1 MWTMDKRNLTV
12 GSVILAVLL
21 FVAVNIFTAT
31 VVKSVRLDLTADKLF
46 TLSDGT
52 RKVLQAIDEPVALRL
67 YFSRALVDQN
77 SAQGVYYQRVR
88 DLLEHYVRIAG
99 GKLRLEFFNPEPY
112 SVLEDEAVKAGLYG
126 MPMTAAGD
134 RGYFGLVASNSTD
147 DREIISLFDRRRE
160 EFLEYDLTRLIHKL
174 ANPKKPVVGL
184 IESVMMHGDQ
194 MRRQGPWAILDQ
206 IGQFFEVRSLGSDF
220 TSVDADVDVLMLVHP
235 NTLGDDALYA
245 VDQFVMRGGR
255 LMAFLDPHA
264 EAMLFTQRASIP
276 GISASD
282 LSPLLAAWGVA
293 FDKEKFV
300 GDANT
305 AVRVAARSGGRDVTT
320 RYLAWLAL
328 GEGNLSKGDVVSGQL
343 DHVILAAAGAFV
355 PLPGATTTFT
365 PLITSSDNSALMAA
379 EPIRFGPDPVKLMES
394 FVSEK
399 KGFVV
404 AARVHGPAS
413 SAFGDGPPSV
423 KKAMAADTD
432 SAGAETTPEDA
443 ARKAEEEQK
452 RQDAMA
458 AHIAQSKVPV
468 NLVLVGDVDM
478 LMDRFWVQQ
487 QDVRG
492 QQIAVPTSSN
502 ADFVVNALDNLTGS
516 SDLISLRS
524 RSQSS
529 RPFEVLQEIQAN
541 AELRYRKQEQALV
554 EQLQETERKLAGLQ
568 AGSGSEGAQ
577 ILGDKQ
583 RQTIDE
589 FRAQMLSIRQQLR
602 DVQHDLRREIEN
614 LNTLLK
620 VINIWA
626 MPILV
631 SIVAVVLAMVR
642 RSRYRRRVPV
652 G

>member
-1 MWTMDKRNLTV
+1 MDKRKLTV
-12 GSVILAVLL
+12 GSIVLAVLL
-21 FVAVNIFTAT
+21 FVGVNIFAAT

-52 RKVLQAIDEPVALRL
+52 RKVLQAIDEPVTLRL
-67 YFSRALVDQN
+67 YFSRSIADQN

-88 DLLEHYVRIAG
+88 DLLEHYVRLAD
-99 GKLRLEFFNPEPY
+99 GKLRLEFFDPEPY
-112 SVLEDEAVKAGLYG
+112 SVLEDEAVKVGLYG
-126 MPMTAAGD
+126 IPMTAAGD
-134 RGYFGLVASNSTD
+134 RGYFGLAASNSTD

-184 IESVMMHGDQ
+184 VESVMMHGDQ

-220 TSVDADVDVLMLVHP
+220 ASVDADVDVLMLVHP
-235 NTLGDDALYA
+235 NVLGNDALYA

-264 EAMLFTQRASIP
+264 EAMLFTQRAGIP

-282 LSPLLAAWGVA
+282 LSPLLSAWGVG

-328 GEGNLSKGDVVSGQL
+328 GDGNLSKEDVVSGQL
-343 DHVILAAAGAFV
+343 DHVIMAAAGAFA
-355 PLPGATTTFT
+355 PTEGATTTFT

-379 EPIRFGPDPVKLMES
+379 EPIRYGPDPVKLMES
-394 FVSEK
+394 FVSDK
-399 KGFVV
+399 RRYVV
-404 AARVHGPAS
+404 AARVHGPAA
-413 SAFGDGPPSV
+413 SAFPDGPPSL
-423 KKAMAADTD
+423 KNAPAADASGTN
-432 SAGAETTPEDA
+432 ATPEDA
-443 ARKAEEEQK
+443 ARKAEEEKK
-452 RQDAMA
+452 RQDAKA
-458 AHIAQSKVPV
+458 AHIAQAKAPINV
-468 NLVLVGDVDM
+468 VLVGDVDM

-487 QDVRG
+487 QNVGG

-554 EQLQETERKLAGLQ
+554 EQLQETERKLVGLQ
-568 AGSGSEGAQ
+568 TGSGSEAGQ

-583 RQTIDE
+583 RQAIDE

-602 DVQHDLRREIEN
+602 EVQHDLRREIED

-620 VINIWA
+620 IVNIWA
-626 MPILV
+626 MPVLV
-631 SIVAVVLAMVR
+631 SIAALVIAMVG
-642 RSRYRRRVPV
+642 RSRHRRRDSH

>member
-1 MWTMDKRNLTV
+1 MWTMDKRKLTV
-12 GSVILAVLL
+12 GSIVLAVLL
-21 FVAVNIFTAT
+21 FVGVNIFAAT

-52 RKVLQAIDEPVALRL
+52 RKVLQAIDEPVTLRL
-67 YFSRALVDQN
+67 YFSRALADQS

-88 DLLEHYVRIAG
+88 DLLEHYVRIAD
-99 GKLRLEFFNPEPY
+99 GKLKLEFFDPEPY
-112 SVLEDEAVKAGLYG
+112 SVLEDEAVKVGLYG
-126 MPMTAAGD
+126 VPMTAAGD
-134 RGYFGLVASNSTD
+134 RGYFGLAASNSTD
-147 DREIISLFDRRRE
+147 DREIVSLFDRRRE
-160 EFLEYDLTRLIHKL
+160 EFLEYDLTRLIYKL

-184 IESVMMHGDQ
+184 VESVMMYGDQ

-206 IGQFFEVRSLGSDF
+206 IGQFFEVRSLGNDF
-220 TSVDADVDVLMLVHP
+220 ASVDADVDVLMLVHP
-235 NTLGDDALYA
+235 NALSDDTLYA

-282 LSPLLAAWGVA
+282 LNPLLSAWGVS

-328 GEGNLSKGDVVSGQL
+328 GEGNLSKDDVVSGQL
-343 DHVILAAAGAFV
+343 DHVIMAATGAFF
-355 PLPGATTTFT
+355 PMPGATTTFT
-365 PLITSSDNSALMAA
+365 PLMTSSDNAALMAA
-379 EPIRFGPDPVKLMES
+379 EPIRYGPDPVKLMES
-394 FVSEK
+394 FVSDK
-399 KGFVV
+399 QRYVV
-404 AARVHGPAS
+404 AARVHGPAA
-413 SAFGDGPPSV
+413 SAFPDGPPSL
-423 KKAMAADTD
+423 KNLAATAADPT
-432 SAGAETTPEDA
+432 SPEDA
-443 ARKAEEEQK
+443 ARKADEEKK
-452 RQDAMA
+452 RQAAKA

-554 EQLQETERKLAGLQ
+554 EQLQETERKLVGLQ
-568 AGSGSEGAQ
+568 AGSGSDGGQ
-577 ILGDKQ
+577 ILSDKQ
-583 RQTIDE
+583 RQAIDE

-602 DVQHDLRREIEN
+602 DVQHDLRREIED
-614 LNTLLK
+614 LNTRLK
-620 VINIWA
+620 IVNIWA
-626 MPILV
+626 MPVLV
-631 SIVAVVLAMVR
+631 SIVALVIAMVR
-642 RSRYRRRVPV
+642 RNRHRRHSAH